1 MKTFLTTLIILF
13 TSVVSPVFGKA
24 KHEQW
29 SEKSC
34 TDVYNAIAIFSSLA
48 EKKWKTDEEKA
59 ARYASAAADYATI
72 YETVCARKQIL
83 TLVASDQP
91 NNLAIEEIHEGEVG
105 YSQWQERDRIQ

>member
-1 MKTFLTTLIILF
+1 MKILLTTLIILI
-13 TSVVSPVFGKA
+13 SSAVSPVFGEE
-24 KHEQW
+24 KHKQW

-72 YETVCARKQIL
+72 YETVCKR
-83 TLVASDQP
+83 
-91 NNLAIEEIHEGEVG
+91 
-105 YSQWQERDRIQ
+105 

>member
-1 MKTFLTTLIILF
+1 MKRNEKINTLLTKLIILF
-13 TSVVSPVFGKA
+13 VSAVSPVLGEA

-72 YETVCARKQIL
+72 YETVCKR
-83 TLVASDQP
+83 
-91 NNLAIEEIHEGEVG
+91 
-105 YSQWQERDRIQ
+105 